1 MTTLDSP
8 VEKIALQRARA
19 LLKTP
24 VARDPALG
32 AVAAAALFALS
43 ALGLA
48 TVWIVLP
55 PAFSDTAHA
64 AAPAPR

>member
-1 MTTLDSP
+1 MTRLDSP

-19 LLKTP
+19 LLKAP
-24 VARDPALG
+24 VARDPAMG
-32 AVAAAALFALS
+32 AVAAAALFAFS

-55 PAFSDTAHA
+55 PAFSDTPQASA
-64 AAPAPR
+64 AR